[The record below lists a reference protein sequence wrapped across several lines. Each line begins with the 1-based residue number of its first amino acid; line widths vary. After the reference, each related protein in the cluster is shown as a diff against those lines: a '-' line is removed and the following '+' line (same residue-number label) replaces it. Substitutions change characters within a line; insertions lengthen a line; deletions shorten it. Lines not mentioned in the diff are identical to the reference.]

1 MPGAVDLDENTI
13 NPVSDIA
20 YKDDAGNWRAG
31 PDAKKGY
38 QQGQFIDSDYAE
50 RATSIRR
57 TTNLIK
63 SIQRAR
69 DVSESEARD
78 LKDDMVSELE
88 DAETKE
94 ERRDIWQKY
103 GSP

>member
-1 MPGAVDLDENTI
+1 MSGAVDLDANTI

-20 YKDDAGNWRAG
+20 YKDDNGNWRAG
-31 PDAKKGY
+31 PDAKGY
-38 QQGQFIDSDYAE
+38 KQGQFVDAKYAKT
-50 RATSIRR
+50 ATSIRR
-57 TTNLIK
+57 TTNLTK

-69 DVSESEARD
+69 DVSESEARE
-78 LKDDMVSELE
+78 LKNEMVEALNE
-88 DAETKE
+88 AETKE